1 MSPANSS
8 GIRPDLALPLRGSLV
23 TQCVSRGVRE
33 ERIVSR
39 DPEISPRTCGGR
51 PAEPATAPPHRSTF
65 AQVFGVREF
74 TALWVAQ
81 VLSVAGDQLARV
93 AVTLLV
99 FDQTGSSL
107 LAAIA
112 FAASIV
118 PTFAGGLLLSGIAD
132 RRPRRQ
138 VMIAC
143 DLIRALI
150 VAVMALPGM
159 PVGVLVALL
168 FLATLT
174 GAPFTS
180 ARAAIYPD
188 ILPGD
193 SYVLGTAITL
203 TTLQFAQVLGFA
215 VGGAL
220 VAFFGVRTSLIV
232 NAATFILSAVITRL
246 WVRARSASRSRPVP
260 AGGGTGAVA
269 AGEGQAVGKGP
280 AARGGQAGGLR
291 AVLRLVFAT
300 PALLI
305 PMLFGWLSAFYNVPE
320 GIAVPLSRSLGGGDV
335 AVGLLLAAAALGAS
349 VGAVAFGRLVGP
361 LQRLRWMSRLAGL
374 SCAVLI
380 LFALHP
386 PLPAALLIL
395 ALSGLFD
402 CYQLA
407 ANAAFVSAVPSGQR
421 SQAFGIAQ
429 GGMNLGQGIAMI
441 AAGAAAQHYAP
452 STVIAVTGVT
462 GVIAALAVLLL
473 RRAGGWAPR

>member
-1 MSPANSS
+1 
-8 GIRPDLALPLRGSLV
+8 
-23 TQCVSRGVRE
+23 VSHGVAKE
-33 ERIVSR
+33 ECIVSR
-39 DPEISPRTCGGR
+39 DPELSSRTRGGQT
-51 PAEPATAPPHRSTF
+51 AEPGSGPLHRSTF
-65 AQVFGVREF
+65 TQVFGVREF

-93 AVTLLV
+93 AITLLV
-99 FDQTGSSL
+99 FDQTRSAL
-107 LAAIA
+107 LAALA

-150 VAVMALPGM
+150 VVVMALPGM

-168 FLATLT
+168 FLVTLT

-193 SYVLGTAITL
+193 SYVLGTAVTL

-232 NAATFILSAVITRL
+232 DAATFILSAVITRL
-246 WVRARSASRSRPVP
+246 WVRARSAPRAGTVP
-260 AGGGTGAVA
+260 SGEVAGAVA
-269 AGEGQAVGKGP
+269 AVEGP
-280 AARGGQAGGLR
+280 AAEYDPAVPEGSSGGLR
-291 AVLRLVFAT
+291 AGLRLVFAS

-305 PMLFGWLSAFYNVPE
+305 PMLFGWLSSFYNVPE
-320 GIAVPLSRSLGGGDV
+320 GIAAPLGRSLGGGDV
-335 AVGLLLAAAALGAS
+335 VVGLLLAAEALGAA
-349 VGAVAFGRLVGP
+349 VGAVAFGRLVRP
-361 LQRLRWMSRLAGL
+361 SQRLRWMSRLAGL

-441 AAGAAAQHYAP
+441 AAGAAAGHYAP
-452 STVIAVTGVT
+452 SSVIAVTGAI
-462 GVIAALAVLLL
+462 GVLAALAVTLL
-473 RRAGGWAPR
+473 RWVRGR

>member
-1 MSPANSS
+1 MK
-8 GIRPDLALPLRGSLV
+8 
-23 TQCVSRGVRE
+23 E

-39 DPEISPRTCGGR
+39 DPELSPRTPGR
-51 PAEPATAPPHRSTF
+51 RRAEPGSGAPHRSTF

-93 AVTLLV
+93 AITLLV
-99 FDQTGSSL
+99 FDQTRSAL
-107 LAAIA
+107 LAATA

-143 DLIRALI
+143 DLSRALI
-150 VAVMALPGM
+150 VAVMAVPGM

-168 FLATLT
+168 FVVTLA

-193 SYVLGTAITL
+193 SYVLGTAVTL

-215 VGGAL
+215 AGGAL
-220 VAFFGVRTSLIV
+220 VAFFGVRTSLIAD
-232 NAATFILSAVITRL
+232 AATFILSAVITRL
-246 WVRARSASRSRPVP
+246 WVRTRPVP
-260 AGGGTGAVA
+260 RSGPVLDAGGAGT
-269 AGEGQAVGKGP
+269 EGRA
-280 AARGGQAGGLR
+280 AARGESGPAMRGVPPRGPRAG
-291 AVLRLVFAT
+291 LRLVFT
-300 PALLI
+300 SPALLI

-320 GIAVPLSRSLGGGDV
+320 GIAAPLGRSLGGGDV
-335 AVGLLLAAAALGAS
+335 AVGLLLAAGALGAS

-361 LQRLRWMSRLAGL
+361 PQRLRWMSRLAGL

-380 LFALHP
+380 LFALRP

-441 AAGAAAQHYAP
+441 AAGAAAGHYAP
-452 STVIAVTGVT
+452 SAVIAVTGVI
-462 GVIAALAVLLL
+462 GVIAAVVVMLL
-473 RRAGGWAPR
+473 RWLRGW

>member
-1 MSPANSS
+1 
-8 GIRPDLALPLRGSLV
+8 V
-23 TQCVSRGVRE
+23 KE

-39 DPEISPRTCGGR
+39 DPELSPRTSRGE
-51 PAEPATAPPHRSTF
+51 PAEPASALPPRSTF

-93 AVTLLV
+93 AITLLV
-99 FDQTGSSL
+99 YDQTRSAL
-107 LAAIA
+107 LAALA

-143 DLIRALI
+143 DLIRAL
-150 VAVMALPGM
+150 VVVVMALPGM

-168 FLATLT
+168 FLVTLT

-193 SYVLGTAITL
+193 SYVLGTAVTL

-220 VAFFGVRTSLIV
+220 VAFFGVRTSLIAD
-232 NAATFILSAVITRL
+232 AATFILSAVITRL
-246 WVRARSASRSRPVP
+246 WVRARSASR
-260 AGGGTGAVA
+260 AGTGPSEGGAGAVA
-269 AGEGQAVGKGP
+269 AVEGP
-280 AARGGQAGGLR
+280 AAGNDLAVRGGPAGGLR
-291 AVLRLVFAT
+291 AGLRLVFT
-300 PALLI
+300 SPALLI

-320 GIAVPLSRSLGGGDV
+320 GIAAPLGRSLGGGDV
-335 AVGLLLAAAALGAS
+335 AVGLLLAAEALGAS

-361 LQRLRWMSRLAGL
+361 PQRLRWMSRLAGL

-380 LFALHP
+380 LFALRP

-452 STVIAVTGVT
+452 SAVIAVTGVI
-462 GVIAALAVLLL
+462 GVLAALAVMLL
-473 RRAGGWAPR
+473 RWVRGW